1 MIKKENIICISSADW
16 DNPYWVN
23 QQHIM
28 SRLASQNRV
37 LYIESMGLRRPVM
50 QSKDIKRIGRR
61 LKRFWQGPIRINEN
75 LYTYS
80 PLLLPFY
87 KFGFIRLLN
96 YKIMVFTLRRL
107 IKKLA
112 LQNPI
117 LWSYIPNAIDFKGK
131 LREKLLVY
139 HCVDEIAANPLI
151 PGKVILDLEK
161 KMMAAADLTL
171 VTSPE
176 LYAAKKPL
184 AREIHY
190 LPNVADVEHILKIQD
205 PNLEI
210 PADLEGIAQP
220 RLGFVGAVSNYKLDF
235 GLLKAIALARPTWSI
250 VLIGAVGEGEKA
262 AEISILREVPN
273 IHLLGGRP
281 YEQLPNYLK
290 GFDVCLLPN
299 KLNEYT
305 RNMFPMKFF
314 EYLASGRPVVST
326 ALPSLREFKEYF
338 YQADSAAEFIRNIE
352 MALAEDAST
361 RDKRIALAKKYSWTN
376 RMEEISVLL
385 ENKLMEKQVK
395 VKV

>member
-1 MIKKENIICISSADW
+1 MIKNENIICISSADW

-28 SRLASQNRV
+28 SRFSRQNKV
-37 LYIESMGLRRPVM
+37 LYIESMGLRRPVL
-50 QSKDIKRIGRR
+50 QSKDMKRIGRR
-61 LKRFWQGPIRINEN
+61 LKRFLQGPIKISEN

-87 KFGFIRLLN
+87 KFDFIRLLN
-96 YKIMVFTLRRL
+96 HKIMLVTLRRL
-107 IKKLA
+107 IKQLS
-112 LQNPI
+112 LTNPV
-117 LWSYIPNAIDFKGK
+117 LWSYVPNTVNFKGK
-131 LREKLLVY
+131 LGEKLLVY

-151 PGKVILDLEK
+151 PGRVILDLEK
-161 KMMAAADLTL
+161 RMLATADLTL

-190 LPNVADVEHILKIQD
+190 LPNVADVEHVLRIQD

-210 PADLEGIAQP
+210 PADLAGIGHP
-220 RLGFVGAVSNYKLDF
+220 ILGFIGAVSNYKLDF
-235 GLLKAIALARPTWSI
+235 ELLMTIARAKPAWHI

-262 AEISILREVPN
+262 TGISQLQKIPN
-273 IHLLGGRP
+273 IHILGGRP
-281 YEQLPNYLK
+281 YAKLPNYLK
-290 GFDVCLLPN
+290 GFDICLLPN

-326 ALPSLREFKEYF
+326 ALPSLKEFKDYF
-338 YQADSAAEFIRNIE
+338 YQAGTPGEFIRDVEI
-352 MALAEDAST
+352 ALAEEASNKG
-361 RDKRIALAKKYSWTN
+361 KRIALAKKYSWTN
-376 RMEEISVLL
+376 RMEEISQLL
-385 ENKLMEKQVK
+385 EEKLLIQN
-395 VKV
+395 